1 MARLSYSQ
9 KVRPEVR
16 SFGLRRNSF
25 KDGAGFLTNEDAWPA
40 GPSERSSA
48 ASSSSN
54 SRLGS
59 SNLLQPIKFSPIS
72 GSQHTQEE
80 EEEEEEGEAR
90 TVAHILSDT
99 ASIFHAAAS
108 CGAAMCVVSTYVKE
122 H

>member
-1 MARLSYSQ
+1 M
-9 KVRPEVR
+9 
-16 SFGLRRNSF
+16 
-25 KDGAGFLTNEDAWPA
+25 
-40 GPSERSSA
+40 
-48 ASSSSN
+48 
-54 SRLGS
+54 GS

-72 GSQHTQEE
+72 GSQHTQEEE

-108 CGAAMCVVSTYVKE
+108 CGAAMCVVSTYVNE